1 MKTKI
6 LLSILLFV
14 GLTVSSQV
22 RFAYDGTGNRIKREI
37 VIQRQNMPDQQAG
50 TIFTEIISEKTI
62 FIYPN
67 PTQGILK
74 IEISDYEY
82 TDICELSIFSLSGQ
96 QVFSGTTTSSTTD
109 IDISGQPNGIYI
121 MHIVLNG
128 IESTWK
134 IIKK

>member
-6 LLSILLFV
+6 LLSTLLFV
-14 GLTVSSQV
+14 GITVSSQV
-22 RFAYDGTGNRIKREI
+22 RFTYDGTGNRIKREI
-37 VIQRQNMPDQQAG
+37 VIQRQNMPDQQAE
-50 TIFTEIISEKTI
+50 TIFSEIISEKTI

-82 TDICELSIFSLSGQ
+82 TDICELSLFSLSGQ
-96 QVFSGTTTSSTTD
+96 QIFSGTTTSSTTD
-109 IDISGQPNGIYI
+109 IDISDQPNGIYI
-121 MHIVLNG
+121 MRIVLNG
-128 IESTWK
+128 IESSWK